1 MSEGW
6 EEVKLVSLCIK
17 IQSGGTPKSDNIE
30 FYQGDMPF
38 VAIHDITSSNK
49 YLWNTK
55 KHITDKAVKLS
66 STWKVPKNSILY
78 TIYATLGEVVIN
90 KIDVTTNQAIL
101 NIIPNKNIDL
111 EFFYYVL
118 KYFKREIYK
127 HISQT
132 TQKNLNATIV
142 KDFDINIPKS
152 LQEQQKI
159 ADILTKVDET
169 IEFTEKII
177 EKDERIKKGLMQDLF
192 SKGIDEKENLRN
204 EETHE
209 FKPSDLEMIPKEWD
223 VETLSPNFAKIT
235 TGNKDTQDRN
245 NDGLYPFF
253 VRSNTIERI
262 NSYSYD
268 GEAILTSGDGVGV
281 GKIYHYVNCKFDF
294 HQRVYM
300 LYNFKKDISGKYL
313 FYYFRENFY
322 NEIAKDSAKTTVD
335 SVRLHMIADMKIPKP
350 KLQEQEK
357 IASILSSIDS
367 KIQKE
372 KQELNK
378 LKSIKEGLMQDLLT
392 GNKQKEVTCMIK
404 EAVV

>member
-1 MSEGW
+1 MKETLKVLLIDEKIIKNNILSTGFCGIKCIDVSPELLKQFFMSKKFNSKKDLLSEGSTQ
-6 EEVKLVSLCIK
+6 K
-17 IQSGGTPKSDNIE
+17 
-30 FYQGDMPF
+30 
-38 VAIHDITSSNK
+38 AIN
-49 YLWNTK
+49 NTK
-55 KHITDKAVKLS
+55 T
-66 STWKVPKNSILY
+66 
-78 TIYATLGEVVIN
+78 
-90 KIDVTTNQAIL
+90 
-101 NIIPNKNIDL
+101 
-111 EFFYYVL
+111 
-118 KYFKREIYK
+118 
-127 HISQT
+127 
-132 TQKNLNATIV
+132 ATIEIT
-142 KDFDINIPKS
+142 FPES
-152 LQEQQKI
+152 LPEQQKI

-169 IEFTEKII
+169 IEATEKII
-177 EKDERIKKGLMQDLF
+177 VKDERIKKGLMQDLF
-192 SKGIDEKENLRN
+192 SKGIDEKGNLRS

-209 FKPSDLEMIPKEWD
+209 FKDSELGRIPKEWD